1 MIMQLILGFFI
12 GYIYASVGVVA
23 MVYLSSF
30 VAEVDRLVGD
40 TAWRAFVCV
49 LVWPLLLVW
58 VMALAAKRR
67 IFNKP
72 SW

>member
-1 MIMQLILGFFI
+1 MIIDFTYGFVI
-12 GYIYASVGVVA
+12 GFLYASLGVVA

-30 VAEVDRLVGD
+30 VGDLDRLIGD
-40 TAWRAFVCV
+40 TAWRAILCV
-49 LVWPLLLVW
+49 LVWPLLLLW
-58 VMALAAKRR
+58 VIALAAKRR